1 MSKRYASV
9 DRTKEIKAKRE
20 INYPYPR
27 RNLVLNVNN
36 FDINNFFH
44 QTKQNALRTLNSN
57 RYRPKKLPLI
67 NKQITTSNLGDIN
80 NSKTTEISSDMNNAF
95 SFDRENNEK
104 NNLKTEVNIDNNS
117 DNYYKIVI
125 NSDFKKRSTMNKPNL
140 SSGKKRIKPKIEFKK
155 EINENIIKMKYPP
168 ILRSE
173 RLYPKI
179 NKDKNSI
186 NVLKTIKTIRNN
198 QRLPG
203 KMKSYNDYIAYDSKF
218 ENIVFDANKVLKKH
232 NFKENDLKVNDNI
245 NTFVSQNKELGLNNL
260 FIKLIK
266 QENKNLKEN
275 TESRNKEIEKFKTII
290 EKDEKDFDSCI
301 NKQKNLYYQTND
313 LLNQIHIKNYNLIK
327 IFYELKS
334 KSKTLEDEIFKMIE
348 NIETLRLYAKFV
360 TKVLGGNDKFFE
372 GELIPDYE
380 NSIKPDIH
388 ILIKRVYDKYGNL
401 LKKHKL
407 SITSNTFYTINNKE
421 KNKNNNE
428 EINTQ
433 DETIEQVDL
442 DLLNDPLLMVR
453 KFKELQERILYS
465 VGKIEAFEK
474 NANIEYENNEQ
485 IIKDLKYRIN
495 ILQKELEY
503 SQINLDDFKNILNQ
517 NNFKNTENQEFY
529 RLIKDLSMNIFD
541 MWNKDNYTKKEQKIK
556 IQNIDLFELNDD
568 VSKCIH
574 LLIEKEELIN
584 NYISTLETY
593 ETTEKKL
600 FSEIMNGYKNE
611 LKFMNQNKNKEN
623 INIGDNKKNYK
634 IFEKFNKII
643 IKSRKCEPPY
653 YKMKKEVVIKE
664 DPNDIINRENTELIT
679 YK

>member
-27 RNLVLNVNN
+27 INLVLNINN

-44 QTKQNALRTLNSN
+44 QTNQNALRTLNSN

-104 NNLKTEVNIDNNS
+104 NNLKTEANIDNNS

-266 QENKNLKEN
+266 
-275 TESRNKEIEKFKTII
+275 
-290 EKDEKDFDSCI
+290 
-301 NKQKNLYYQTND
+301 
-313 LLNQIHIKNYNLIK
+313 
-327 IFYELKS
+327 
-334 KSKTLEDEIFKMIE
+334 
-348 NIETLRLYAKFV
+348 
-360 TKVLGGNDKFFE
+360 
-372 GELIPDYE
+372 
-380 NSIKPDIH
+380 
-388 ILIKRVYDKYGNL
+388 
-401 LKKHKL
+401 
-407 SITSNTFYTINNKE
+407 
-421 KNKNNNE
+421 
-428 EINTQ
+428 
-433 DETIEQVDL
+433 
-442 DLLNDPLLMVR
+442 
-453 KFKELQERILYS
+453 
-465 VGKIEAFEK
+465 
-474 NANIEYENNEQ
+474 
-485 IIKDLKYRIN
+485 
-495 ILQKELEY
+495 
-503 SQINLDDFKNILNQ
+503 
-517 NNFKNTENQEFY
+517 
-529 RLIKDLSMNIFD
+529 
-541 MWNKDNYTKKEQKIK
+541 
-556 IQNIDLFELNDD
+556 
-568 VSKCIH
+568 
-574 LLIEKEELIN
+574 
-584 NYISTLETY
+584 
-593 ETTEKKL
+593 
-600 FSEIMNGYKNE
+600 
-611 LKFMNQNKNKEN
+611 
-623 INIGDNKKNYK
+623 
-634 IFEKFNKII
+634 
-643 IKSRKCEPPY
+643 
-653 YKMKKEVVIKE
+653 
-664 DPNDIINRENTELIT
+664 
-679 YK
+679 

>member
-27 RNLVLNVNN
+27 RNLVLNFNN

-104 NNLKTEVNIDNNS
+104 NNLKTEANIDNNS

-485 IIKDLKYRIN
+485 IIKDLKHRIN

-503 SQINLDDFKNILNQ
+503 SQMNLDDFKNVLNQ

-529 RLIKDLSMNIFD
+529 RLIKDLSMNIFN

>member
-27 RNLVLNVNN
+27 RNLVLNFNN

-104 NNLKTEVNIDNNS
+104 NNLKTEANIDNNS

-186 NVLKTIKTIRNN
+186 NVLKAIKTIRNN

-313 LLNQIHIKNYNLIK
+313 LLNQIHIKNYNLIR

-485 IIKDLKYRIN
+485 IIKDLKHRIN

-503 SQINLDDFKNILNQ
+503 SQMNLDDFKNVLNQ

-529 RLIKDLSMNIFD
+529 RLIKDLSMNIFN

>member
-1 MSKRYASV
+1 
-9 DRTKEIKAKRE
+9 
-20 INYPYPR
+20 
-27 RNLVLNVNN
+27 
-36 FDINNFFH
+36 
-44 QTKQNALRTLNSN
+44 
-57 RYRPKKLPLI
+57 
-67 NKQITTSNLGDIN
+67 
-80 NSKTTEISSDMNNAF
+80 
-95 SFDRENNEK
+95 
-104 NNLKTEVNIDNNS
+104 
-117 DNYYKIVI
+117 
-125 NSDFKKRSTMNKPNL
+125 
-140 SSGKKRIKPKIEFKK
+140 
-155 EINENIIKMKYPP
+155 
-168 ILRSE
+168 
-173 RLYPKI
+173 
-179 NKDKNSI
+179 
-186 NVLKTIKTIRNN
+186 
-198 QRLPG
+198 
-203 KMKSYNDYIAYDSKF
+203 
-218 ENIVFDANKVLKKH
+218 
-232 NFKENDLKVNDNI
+232 
-245 NTFVSQNKELGLNNL
+245 
-260 FIKLIK
+260 
-266 QENKNLKEN
+266 
-275 TESRNKEIEKFKTII
+275 
-290 EKDEKDFDSCI
+290 
-301 NKQKNLYYQTND
+301 
-313 LLNQIHIKNYNLIK
+313 
-327 IFYELKS
+327 
-334 KSKTLEDEIFKMIE
+334 MIE
-348 NIETLRLYAKFV
+348 NIETLRIYAKFV
-360 TKVLGGNDKFFE
+360 TKILGGNDKFFE

-474 NANIEYENNEQ
+474 NANIEYENNER

-503 SQINLDDFKNILNQ
+503 SQMNLDDFKNVLNQ

-664 DPNDIINRENTELIT
+664 DPNDIIHRENTELTNFLIVI
-679 YK
+679 YLY

>member
-27 RNLVLNVNN
+27 RNLVLNINN

-198 QRLPG
+198 QRLTG

-232 NFKENDLKVNDNI
+232 NFKEKDLKVNDNI

-313 LLNQIHIKNYNLIK
+313 LLNQIHIKNYNLIR

-503 SQINLDDFKNILNQ
+503 SQMNLDDFKNVLNQ

>member
-266 QENKNLKEN
+266 KENKNLKEN

-313 LLNQIHIKNYNLIK
+313 LLNQIHIKNYNLIR